1 MLTLRQEAIKIV
13 NEIPDD
19 SLSEFVNIISVLK
32 NRFVKK
38 KEQKTSKNK
47 SESIYTTEEIKTLLK
62 TDPNIDPKKAAAFA
76 AIEEWQKNNKA
87 FLTSNIDWEQERAAA
102 MEEKYG
108 SFN

>member
-19 SLSEFVNIISVLK
+19 SLSEFVNIISALK
-32 NRFVKK
+32 NKFVKK
-38 KEQKTSKNK
+38 KDKTTSKNK
-47 SESIYTTEEIKTLLK
+47 IETAYTIEEIKSLLK
-62 TDPNIDPKKAAAFA
+62 SDPNIDPKKAAAFA
-76 AIEEWQKNNKA
+76 AIEEWQENNKA